1 MQRAARA
8 GELHREQPF
17 VLGVTAGRIRK
28 EWNFDEEILVQGI
41 IDAWFLEED
50 EIVLID
56 YKTDRI
62 AFGEEARL
70 VERYRAQLEYYQMAL
85 ERLTGKKV
93 KEKIIYSFCLNEEI
107 PVA

>member
-1 MQRAARA
+1 M
-8 GELHREQPF
+8 
-17 VLGVTAGRIRK
+17 TAGRIRK

-62 AFGEEARL
+62 AFGEETRL